1 MPMTWDD
8 PKVVRRPLTVWDK
21 VAGLLLLWSFG
32 VLCGAVAAMWIGQHL
47 RG

>member
-1 MPMTWDD
+1 MTTCADRD
-8 PKVVRRPLTVWDK
+8 AMAYRPLTFWDK

-32 VLCGAVAAMWIGQHL
+32 VLCGAIVTMWIGS